1 MKHMV
6 RTKIKGNSTV
16 DSSDDVRA
24 PNFDN
29 LPPLPICNKQPSAV
43 LHEMESAIL
52 KLHSSFG
59 AIAHRDLTMASLPCP
74 EPTNFNG
81 AVLPRTE
88 TPCDFS
94 VNYYNQDQSLLMPD
108 PPLFSRRVSSDS
120 QSQWH
125 RPCVLQADT
134 TDTESTRYTNQLS
147 VQGTYHPFQSHAMLR
162 ADDNDLCF
170 SPLMH
175 NNFAFEPL
183 PFRDDD
189 DELCGDNELCD
200 DDFAN
205 FIQGAIQQVEG

>member
-16 DSSDDVRA
+16 HSSDDVRA
-24 PNFDN
+24 PNFDD
-29 LPPLPICNKQPSAV
+29 LPPLPICNKQPSGV

-52 KLHSSFG
+52 KLQSSFG
-59 AIAHRDLTMASLPCP
+59 AIAHRDLTMASLSYP

-81 AVLPRTE
+81 AVLPITE

-94 VNYYNQDQSLLMPD
+94 MNYYNQDQSSLMSD
-108 PPLFSRRVSSDS
+108 PPLFSRRVSCD
-120 QSQWH
+120 SQWH
-125 RPCVLQADT
+125 RPCVLQTDT

-147 VQGTYHPFQSHAMLR
+147 VQGTYHPYQFQSHAMLR
-162 ADDNDLCF
+162 ADDNHICF

-175 NNFAFEPL
+175 NNNDLKPFPL
-183 PFRDDD
+183 CD
-189 DELCGDNELCD
+189 DNEFC